1 MASHLPVNHPLRPLY
16 RLAAAVGGLFAV
28 ALGGLGA
35 AETSDLP
42 LFNQDDNFVFFGLV
56 RVNLGHSL
64 LMLGSG
70 VLVLLA
76 VLVGRNLDRF
86 FNLFLGT
93 ALMAVGLAALPLMR
107 TDANVLNFGMGN
119 VVVAMVLGT
128 VLLAAGL
135 YGKTA
140 RR

>member
-16 RLAAAVGGLFAV
+16 RLAAAVSALFALV
-28 ALGGLGA
+28 IGALGA

-42 LFNQDDNFVFFGLV
+42 LFQQDDNFVFFGLV

-70 VLVLLA
+70 VLLLLA
-76 VLVGRNLDRF
+76 VLIGRNVDRVL
-86 FNLFLGT
+86 NLFLGG
-93 ALMAVGLAALPLMR
+93 ALMMIGLAALPLLR
-107 TDANVLNFGMGN
+107 TEVNYLNFDMGN
-119 VVVAMVLGT
+119 VIIAMVLGI
-128 VLLAAGL
+128 VLFTAGL
-135 YGKTA
+135 YGRTA